1 MNVYKKTAFFAFSSI
16 LFLLAVSTVIMLPV
30 MAGETLIWESWVYS
44 TGLEVVSPVLEN
56 GKQYRI
62 VAEEIWWYNYP
73 FHLEA
78 DAQYYTTDNSSSWDW
93 VSYLHAPGGHS
104 FLTINDEDIDWG
116 PFSNGDT
123 GHKYTIYLNGK
134 GASITFKLVDLING
148 YGNNECHLVVR
159 IYKDVRVGGR
169 VVDST
174 PPEIGLPWIFGA
186 LTLAMVITAPI
197 VWYSRK
203 SYCRMG

>member
-1 MNVYKKTAFFAFSSI
+1 MSM
-16 LFLLAVSTVIMLPV
+16 VIMLPV
-30 MAGETLIWESWVYS
+30 MAVETFIWEAWVPS
-44 TGLEVVSPVLEN
+44 TGVDVVSPVLEN

-73 FHLEA
+73 VRLEA

-104 FLTINDEDIDWG
+104 FLRIDGEDIEWG

-123 GHKYTIYLNGK
+123 GHKYEIHFIGK
-134 GASITFKLVDLING
+134 GAPATFRLVDLING

-169 VVDST
+169 IVDST
-174 PPEIGLPWIFGA
+174 TPGIDLPWIATA
-186 LTLAMVITAPI
+186 LTLAMVVTVPI
-197 VWYSRK
+197 IWYSRK
-203 SYCRMG
+203 S

>member
-16 LFLLAVSTVIMLPV
+16 LLLLAMSMVIVSPV
-30 MAGETLIWESWVYS
+30 MAVETFIWEAWVPS
-44 TGLEVVSPVLEN
+44 TGVDVVSPVLEN

-62 VAEEIWWYNYP
+62 VAEEIWWYNKP
-73 FHLEA
+73 ANLAA

-104 FLTINDEDIDWG
+104 FLTINGEDVDWG

-123 GHKYTIYLNGK
+123 GHRYTIYLIGS
-134 GASITFKLVDLING
+134 GFPLTFKLVDLING

-169 VVDST
+169 IVDST
-174 PPEIGLPWIFGA
+174 TPGIYLPWIA
-186 LTLAMVITAPI
+186 TVLTLAMIVAVPI
-197 VWYSRK
+197 IWHSRK
-203 SYCRMG
+203 S